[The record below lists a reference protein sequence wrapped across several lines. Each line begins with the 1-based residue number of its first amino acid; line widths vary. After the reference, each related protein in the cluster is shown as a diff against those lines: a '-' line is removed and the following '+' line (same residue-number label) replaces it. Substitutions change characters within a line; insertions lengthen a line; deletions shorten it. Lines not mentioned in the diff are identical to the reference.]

1 MPERLKNSSSVTS
14 SLWAADGNIFALNE
28 SEETAVI
35 KGGDDFEP
43 LSTNETPRLYWA
55 TASVAGNALL
65 IGGAKML
72 HCISD

>member
-1 MPERLKNSSSVTS
+1 M
-14 SLWAADGNIFALNE
+14 NE
-28 SEETAVI
+28 FEETAVI
-35 KGGDDFEP
+35 KGGDDFES

-55 TASVAGNALL
+55 TPSVAGNALL